1 MTACQYDLL
10 SYGFYTLGFP
20 VSSPPEA
27 HPVDPGALACC
38 SMKEEDWSLSLAD
51 QMALILDP
59 MAPWKGHM
67 GHKVK
72 EEKEDCDSHGKPS
85 YQEASQE
92 EEEEEA
98 MKEEVP
104 GNTQL
109 GEGSVVILHG
119 NGKIVATTEI
129 PKETRGE
136 VEKILPPSSPSTSSS
151 QDKDVKES
159 PSVILDYADK
169 YLEKLKEASEKKP
182 LTSGLGGSNDHKP
195 EGDTNE
201 ETEIKERDTS
211 HNEILVNGDS
221 GPTGIIKKDGVGPRF
236 SSLSEA
242 AERGGNTSGM
252 EATSISPSVS
262 SSKYSTSTGSARI
275 IPNPRTPKTPSPP
288 IKKEFVLA
296 DLKERLIIDL
306 TSYRNFTKS
315 ASYSLLSCP
324 HPPFTH
330 MLNFKGQM
338 FYH

>member
-1 MTACQYDLL
+1 M
-10 SYGFYTLGFP
+10 
-20 VSSPPEA
+20 
-27 HPVDPGALACC
+27 DPGALACC
-38 SMKEEDWSLSLAD
+38 TMKEEDWSLSLAD
-51 QMALILDP
+51 QIALILDP
-59 MAPWKGHM
+59 TAPWKGHM
-67 GHKVK
+67 GHKLK
-72 EEKEDCDSHGKPS
+72 EEKEDCSSDGKPS
-85 YQEASQE
+85 YQEDGQE

-98 MKEEVP
+98 LKEEIK

-119 NGKIVATTEI
+119 NGKIVAATEV
-129 PKETRGE
+129 PKEPRSE
-136 VEKILPPSSPSTSSS
+136 VEKILPPPSGTGSL
-151 QDKDVKES
+151 KNVKES
-159 PSVILDYADK
+159 PSVILDYADR
-169 YLEKLKEASEKKP
+169 YLEKLREASEKKP
-182 LTSGLGGSNDHKP
+182 LTSGLGGSNFGSKS
-195 EGDTNE
+195 DTSE
-201 ETEIKERDTS
+201 EAEVKERHTS
-211 HNEILVNGDS
+211 HNEIQVNGDS
-221 GPTGIIKKDGVGPRF
+221 GPTGIMKKDSVGPRF

-306 TSYRNFTKS
+306 NSYKNFTKA

-338 FYH
+338 FYP

>member
-1 MTACQYDLL
+1 M
-10 SYGFYTLGFP
+10 
-20 VSSPPEA
+20 
-27 HPVDPGALACC
+27 DPGALACC

-59 MAPWKGHM
+59 TAPWKGHM

-72 EEKEDCDSHGKPS
+72 EEREDCGNDGKPS
-85 YQEASQE
+85 YQETSQE

-98 MKEEVP
+98 MKDDIAS
-104 GNTQL
+104 NNQL
-109 GEGSVVILHG
+109 GEASVVILNG
-119 NGKIVATTEI
+119 NVKILAATEVPEE
-129 PKETRGE
+129 PKSE
-136 VEKILPPSSPSTSSS
+136 VEKILPPPSPSSALGS
-151 QDKDVKES
+151 QEQDIKER
-159 PSVILDYADK
+159 PNLMIDYAGK

-182 LTSGLGGSNDHKP
+182 LSNTLESIDSYRATSNP
-195 EGDTNE
+195 IE
-201 ETEIKERDTS
+201 ETKVRERHTS
-211 HNEILVNGDS
+211 HKEILVNGDS
-221 GPTGIIKKDGVGPRF
+221 GPPGIVKKDSVGPRF

-262 SSKYSTSTGSARI
+262 SSKYSTSTGNARTV
-275 IPNPRTPKTPSPP
+275 PNPKTPKTPSPP

-306 TSYRNFTKS
+306 NSYKNLTKA

-324 HPPFTH
+324 HPPFTR

-338 FYH
+338 FYP